1 MKKVAK
7 VIFKDEK
14 ISFLNQKYLAS
25 PNKTTEIIA

>member
-14 ISFLNQKYLAS
+14 ISFLNQNYLAS
-25 PNKTTEIIA
+25 PNKTT